1 MPYPHGCDRVRKMSV
16 SLGIREGPGRRTV
29 SPRPSH
35 FSDFDLSRNKS
46 ASSKRCSE
54 CRDR

>member
-1 MPYPHGCDRVRKMSV
+1 MVPKSPWLAGDGE
-16 SLGIREGPGRRTV
+16 LGHKRGGGRRTV

-35 FSDFDLSRNKS
+35 FSDFDLLRNQS
-46 ASSKRCSE
+46 VSSMRGSE